1 MNDDDEPAMIAFH
14 FKTNFKHHSSGIS
27 SVIVTCKRGPNKWD
41 EVQEIE
47 NTWIDD
53 DGKRFGIK
61 MLVDVT
67 NNDFFL
73 LSLFNHPANF
83 YSLPNKTYI

>member
-1 MNDDDEPAMIAFH
+1 MNVLFLLSRFIINLCVDSAINDDDEPAMIAFH
-14 FKTNFKHHSSGIS
+14 FKTKFKHHNNGVS

-53 DGKRFGIK
+53 DGK
-61 MLVDVT
+61 
-67 NNDFFL
+67 
-73 LSLFNHPANF
+73 
-83 YSLPNKTYI
+83 